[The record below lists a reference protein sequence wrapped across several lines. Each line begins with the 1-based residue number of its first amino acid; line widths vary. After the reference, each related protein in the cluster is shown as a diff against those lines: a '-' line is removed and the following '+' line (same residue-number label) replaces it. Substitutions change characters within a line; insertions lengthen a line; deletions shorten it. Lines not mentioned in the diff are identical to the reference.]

1 LREGEEQRIAE
12 LYDNLSSSY
21 DELYGREQSVK
32 YRIVLEF
39 IGDERFKILV
49 DIGCGSGALLRDT
62 KRHYEYALG
71 IDLSINMLKKAK
83 TRKMPNTDLIL
94 ASSSML
100 PIKDHVVDCLVS
112 ISTLK
117 ADSGLPPFLVEMT
130 RTCRLHSMQA
140 VSLFLEPDNKT
151 PLEMTNVARS
161 SKVSDRETIY
171 FLRSTE

>member
-1 LREGEEQRIAE
+1 LREGEEHRIAE
-12 LYDNLSSSY
+12 FYNNLSSSY
-21 DELYGREQSVK
+21 DELYGREQSLK
-32 YRIVLEF
+32 YRIVLKF
-39 IGDERFKILV
+39 IGDEKFKILV

-62 KRHYEYALG
+62 QQHYDYAIG

-112 ISTLK
+112 ISTLE

-140 VSLFLEPDNKT
+140 VSLFLQPYCKT
-151 PLEMTNVARS
+151 PLELTNPAWS

-171 FLRSTE
+171 FLKTG